1 MLALIFT
8 VALIVAVEFG
18 VASAV
23 IGSVGF
29 AEGDSRLGGEVG
41 SGVNAVGAI
50 VTILLTVAVS
60 TTVEAAVEETDRV
73 SATVTVAVAVGL
85 STIVAGTVASCVDDS
100 VAAIVGIT
108 VTRNTSS
115 VVWLF
120 SIPVGAGVTDFSVDP
135 KRPAFFPRL

>member
-8 VALIVAVEFG
+8 VALVVAVEFG
-18 VASAV
+18 AASVV

-29 AEGDSRLGGEVG
+29 AAGDSRLGGEVG

-50 VTILLTVAVS
+50 VAILLTVAVS

-73 SATVTVAVAVGL
+73 SATVIVAVAVGL
-85 STIVAGTVASCVDDS
+85 ITIVAGTVASCVDGS
-100 VAAIVGIT
+100 VAALVGIT
-108 VTRNTSS
+108 VTRNTAI

-120 SIPVGAGVTDFSVDP
+120 SIPVGPGVTDLTVEP
-135 KRPAFFPRL
+135 KRPAFFPRV